1 MNFWPPLPKGNP
13 EDSVLLDWFKKNE
26 RQIFTRLGDGA
37 EEVLSKEGH
46 LDVVRRVIRE
56 LAGERGGITNRHRLN
71 DSIQSHIARN
81 NKAIEFCR
89 SGEIKYS
96 LFERTFGQ
104 EKTVDVNLSLGM
116 VLKAPTYDT
125 AIIVS
130 GDQDYVPAVQE
141 VKNLGK
147 HVINVSFL
155 TRQGKLLP
163 GGARRL
169 NEVTDWSLEIPY
181 DELKMALG
189 LTKLI

>member
-1 MNFWPPLPKGNP
+1 M
-13 EDSVLLDWFKKNE
+13 
-26 RQIFTRLGDGA
+26 
-37 EEVLSKEGH
+37 
-46 LDVVRRVIRE
+46 
-56 LAGERGGITNRHRLN
+56 
-71 DSIQSHIARN
+71 
-81 NKAIEFCR
+81 
-89 SGEIKYS
+89 
-96 LFERTFGQ
+96 
-104 EKTVDVNLSLGM
+104 NLSLGM